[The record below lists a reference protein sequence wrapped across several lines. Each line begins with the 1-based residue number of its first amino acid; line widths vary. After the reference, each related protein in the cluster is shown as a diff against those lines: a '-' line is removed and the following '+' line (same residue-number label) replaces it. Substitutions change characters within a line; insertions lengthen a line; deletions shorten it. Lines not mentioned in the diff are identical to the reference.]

1 MRSALLAEQAYRQRY
16 KELAQQITED
26 ELKNMKSQMATFKKH
41 LESFAVKYKDDIR
54 KDPEFRAK
62 FQQMCAHIG
71 VDPLASNKNKWSELL
86 GLGDFYYE
94 LGIQVIEVCMFLR
107 SQPRY
112 GGGGGLVDLNAV
124 HQRVTERRS
133 KLVDKP
139 TKEDIEVA
147 IKKLSCLGGG
157 WAIVSIG
164 GHRYVRCVPSELST
178 DGNVVLDYASKRGGY
193 FCQSQALKDMG
204 WSEVQLNQ
212 AVQGLV
218 SAGMLLV
225 DDEGGYSTTNSGIV
239 RYYWF
244 PAYGMEASIGRY
256 KAEFNLS
263 TVK

>member
-26 ELKNMKSQMATFKKH
+26 ELKNMKSQMATFKEH
-41 LESFAVKYKDDIR
+41 LESFAVKYKDEIR

-94 LGIQVIEVCMFLR
+94 LGIQVIEACIFLR

-112 GGGGGLVDLNAV
+112 GGGGLVDLNAV
-124 HQRVTERRS
+124 YQRVIERRS
-133 KLVDKP
+133 KLVDTP

-147 IKKLSCLGGG
+147 IKKLNCLGGG

-178 DGNVVLDYASKRGGY
+178 DGNVVLDYASKKGGY
-193 FCQSQALKDMG
+193 FCQSQALKDIEG
-204 WSEVQLNQ
+204 WSKVQLNQ

-218 SAGMLLV
+218 LAGMLLV
-225 DDEGGYSTTNSGIV
+225 DDVGNYNNNNSV

-244 PAYGMEASIGRY
+244 PAYGMEASISQY
-256 KAEFNLS
+256 KAEF
-263 TVK
+263 K